1 MSKLATRPAPIA
13 SSRRPGLVP
22 RWLRIVIPVAL
33 VAVWLAVAGL
43 GGSAFG
49 QINQVATNDQS
60 QQLPASAEATSVQRL
75 QAGFRDGDVIPAV
88 LVYQRASG
96 LTAADLRFVED
107 KLASFATL
115 DGVAEEGASP
125 AIVSDD
131 GQAAEAFVSLD
142 TTVKVSTTVG
152 SMRAQLANGAP
163 QGLSAYVTGPAG
175 LSADIVGAFSGIDG
189 LLLLVALAAVF
200 VILIVVYRS
209 PMLPFIV
216 LGTSLFAL
224 TAAVAVVVALAKA
237 GVLLL
242 SGQTQGI
249 LFILVIGAATDYSLL
264 YVARYREALR
274 DHARRW
280 DATWAALRGSAE
292 PILASGGTIIAALMI
307 LLLSDLNSNKAMGPV
322 AAIGIAFAVIAAL
335 TFLPAVM
342 LGAGRAAFWPL
353 RPGFGS
359 SHPAFVGKKPKG
371 VWQRLARLIAR
382 RPRMIWVS
390 SVLILAIAALGM
402 LQLKA
407 DGVSQSEF
415 VLGASQARDGQAV
428 LGAHFPGGS
437 GTPAVIIA
445 PATRLDEVGP
455 QILSTPGVAS
465 LAVLS
470 DGSRSGSLPVTAD
483 GVQAQGRSGTPAP
496 LPTVVGGNVLLQATL
511 EDAGDSPDA
520 ERTVATLRSE
530 LHSAYG
536 DTVQVGGVTAIALD
550 SNAAAI
556 HDRTLVIPLVLGAI
570 LLILMLLLRS
580 VVAPVLLVFSV
591 VLSFGAALGVSSLV
605 FNGILRFPGAD
616 PSVPLFG
623 FVFLVALGIDYNIF
637 LMTRVREES
646 ATRGTR
652 EGILHGLAATG
663 GVITSAGLVL
673 AATFA
678 ALGVLPILFLA
689 QISFIVA
696 FGVLI
701 DTFLVRSLLVPALSF
716 DIGRRIWWP
725 SNLGRA
731 D

>member
-1 MSKLATRPAPIA
+1 MSKLDLHPVTVAPR
-13 SSRRPGLVP
+13 RRPSLVP
-22 RWLRIVIPVAL
+22 RWLRVTIPIAL
-33 VAVWLAVAGL
+33 VGVWLIVAGL
-43 GGSAFG
+43 GGTAFG

-60 QQLPASAEATSVQRL
+60 QQLPASAESTTVQRL
-75 QAGFRDGDVIPAV
+75 QEGFRDGDVIPAV
-88 LVYQRASG
+88 LVYQRTSG
-96 LTAADLRFVED
+96 LNAADLRFIGD
-107 KLASFATL
+107 QLRSFATL
-115 DGVAEEGASP
+115 DGVANNGTSP
-125 AIVSDD
+125 ALVSED

-142 TTVKVSTTVG
+142 TRVKVSTTVA
-152 SMRAQLANGAP
+152 SIRAALGDGAP

-189 LLLLVALAAVF
+189 LLLVVALAAVF
-200 VILIVVYRS
+200 LILIIVYRS

-237 GVLLL
+237 DVLLL

-274 DHARRW
+274 DHSRRW
-280 DATWAALRGSAE
+280 DATWAALRGALE

-322 AAIGIAFAVIAAL
+322 AAIGVGFAVVAAL
-335 TFLPAVM
+335 TFLPAVL
-342 LGAGRAAFWPL
+342 LGAGRSAFWPL
-353 RPGFGS
+353 RPKFGS
-359 SHPAFVGKKPKG
+359 AHPVLAGKSRG
-371 VWQRLARLIAR
+371 VWPRLARLIAR
-382 RPRMIWVS
+382 RPRTIWVS
-390 SVLILAIAALGM
+390 SALILAIAAVGM

-445 PATRLDEVGP
+445 PYGKLDAVG
-455 QILSTPGVAS
+455 QDVLATPGVAFLS
-465 LAVLS
+465 AVS
-470 DGSRSGSLPVTAD
+470 KSSPSGSLPVTAD
-483 GVQAQGRSGTPAP
+483 GIQAQGPPGAPAA
-496 LPTVVGGNVLLQATL
+496 LPTVVDGKVLLNATL
-511 EDAGDSPDA
+511 EAAGDSATA
-520 ERTVATLRSE
+520 ERTVEALRSH
-530 LHSAYG
+530 LHGTYG
-536 DTVQVGGVTAIALD
+536 DAVQVGGVAAVALD

-580 VVAPVLLVFSV
+580 VVAPVLLVLSV
-591 VLSFGAALGVSSLV
+591 VLSFGAALGASSLV
-605 FNGILRFPGAD
+605 FNGLFGFPGAD

-646 ATRGTR
+646 VAHGTR
-652 EGILHGLAATG
+652 EGILRGLAATG

-696 FGVLI
+696 FGVLV

-725 SNLGRA
+725 SRLGRV